1 MVNVVPYAA
10 SAAWYA
16 AWLRSLSSDCPM
28 EEAIADANISTQT
41 DGKDFARTRI
51 RGNAP
56 GDEIL
61 LSVAVVGGASI
72 LKQSRRLSH
81 AILSEHSDWQHNH
94 LGALEASY
102 GRAPFFRYIFPD
114 LKRIFSGY
122 GQPLADFNREIHNY
136 ICDFLN
142 IRDILSVPLSD
153 AAKERGKEL
162 ACEISPRLSII
173 DPLMRFGP
181 ETILILRTL

>member
-1 MVNVVPYAA
+1 MVNVFPYAA

-102 GRAPFFRYIFPD
+102 GRAPFFRYIFRSPTSTV
-114 LKRIFSGY
+114 KSTIIYAISSTSGIY
-122 GQPLADFNREIHNY
+122 CRFRYLMLLRNAVKNWH
-136 ICDFLN
+136 
-142 IRDILSVPLSD
+142 
-153 AAKERGKEL
+153 AKSRRGF
-162 ACEISPRLSII
+162 R
-173 DPLMRFGP
+173 
-181 ETILILRTL
+181 

>member
-16 AWLRSLSSDCPM
+16 AWLRSFSSDCPM
-28 EEAIADANISTQT
+28 EEAIANANISTQT
-41 DGKDFARTRI
+41 NGKDFARTRI

-61 LSVAVVGGASI
+61 LSVAVVGGASV

-114 LKRIFSGY
+114 LKRIFPAMGSRSPTSTVKSTIIYAISSTSGIY
-122 GQPLADFNREIHNY
+122 CRSRYLMLLRNAVKNWH
-136 ICDFLN
+136 
-142 IRDILSVPLSD
+142 
-153 AAKERGKEL
+153 AKSRRGF
-162 ACEISPRLSII
+162 R
-173 DPLMRFGP
+173 
-181 ETILILRTL
+181 

>member
-1 MVNVVPYAA
+1 MVNVFPYAA

-81 AILSEHSDWQHNH
+81 AILSEHSTGSTTISVRWKHPMEG
-94 LGALEASY
+94 LPS
-102 GRAPFFRYIFPD
+102 
-114 LKRIFSGY
+114 S
-122 GQPLADFNREIHNY
+122 
-136 ICDFLN
+136 
-142 IRDILSVPLSD
+142 DIY
-153 AAKERGKEL
+153 
-162 ACEISPRLSII
+162 SP
-173 DPLMRFGP
+173 
-181 ETILILRTL
+181 T

>member
-1 MVNVVPYAA
+1 MVNVFPYAA

-81 AILSEHSDWQHNH
+81 AILSEHSDWQQHH
-94 LGALEASY
+94 LRQLNQNYHVRLQEDNEMT
-102 GRAPFFRYIFPD
+102 RA
-114 LKRIFSGY
+114 
-122 GQPLADFNREIHNY
+122 
-136 ICDFLN
+136 
-142 IRDILSVPLSD
+142 VPY
-153 AAKERGKEL
+153 
-162 ACEISPRLSII
+162 
-173 DPLMRFGP
+173 
-181 ETILILRTL
+181 

>member
-1 MVNVVPYAA
+1 MVNVFPYAA

-41 DGKDFARTRI
+41 DGKDFAAQEYAVMLPATRYCC
-51 RGNAP
+51 RG
-56 GDEIL
+56 
-61 LSVAVVGGASI
+61 SRGGASI

-136 ICDFLN
+136 ICVFLN